1 MDFRAEKVQ
10 PQSNPSIPGTKH
22 LEHDAEKCARFS
34 DDIMLYFFDLD
45 QDSDFRPI
53 GPKII
58 LI

>member
-1 MDFRAEKVQ
+1 MVKEVPILRRDEAGK
-10 PQSNPSIPGTKH
+10 PNSS

>member
-1 MDFRAEKVQ
+1 MVKEVPILRHDEAGK
-10 PQSNPSIPGTKH
+10 PNSS